1 MKDLN
6 SKIANVV
13 SEAKM
18 KAITIF
24 EGRKNIYYI
33 GRFISILQY
42 SLPTSSCNTLTTE
55 LLHHLPLVSPLTSV
69 LVNQN

>member
-6 SKIANVV
+6 SNISNVV

-24 EGRKNIYYI
+24 EGRKNIFHT
-33 GRFISILQY
+33 GRFINILQY
-42 SLPTSSCNTLTTE
+42 SLPTSSCNTVTTE
-55 LLHHLPLVSPLTSV
+55 LLHYLPLVSPLTSV
-69 LVNQN
+69 LVNPN

>member
-6 SKIANVV
+6 SKISNVV

-18 KAITIF
+18 KATIF
-24 EGRKNIYYI
+24 EGRKNIFHI
-33 GRFISILQY
+33 ERFISILQY
-42 SLPTSSCNTLTTE
+42 SLPASSCNTLTTE
-55 LLHHLPLVSPLTSV
+55 LLHYLPLVSPLTSV